1 MDTIEYSIVV
11 PVYCADNSLEKLHA
25 ALLSFFSGKYSFEII
40 YVDDYSTD
48 NSWEILKKIK
58 SAGTSP
64 VRIIRLSKNFGQ
76 HAATMCGFKYSSGEK
91 VITIDDDL
99 AVHPEEISK
108 LIAASKKEDA
118 DLIYGVYPQKGK
130 SLLRILLTK
139 YYKLIS
145 KIEGKQKGKGSSFR
159 MIKQSLVRKI
169 VNNHAHFIF
178 IDELCIWYTQKIA
191 FLEVNANPDP
201 VIKKR
206 YKMGELF
213 RMSSTVIMFSS
224 MYPLKLM
231 TNAGLL
237 LAFINFVIGG
247 IFLFKKIFLKI
258 HVAGFTSLIVSI
270 LFSTG
275 LILLG
280 LGIITQYLL
289 QAMKS
294 INNSPA
300 YNEDEVIC

>member
-1 MDTIEYSIVV
+1 MDTIEYSVVV
-11 PVYCADNSLEKLHA
+11 PVYCADNSLEKLHN
-25 ALLSFFSGKYSFEII
+25 ALLAFFKDKYSFEII
-40 YVDDYSTD
+40 YVDDYSSD

-58 SAGTSP
+58 SASGAG
-64 VRIIRLSKNFGQ
+64 VKIIRLSKNFGQ
-76 HAATMCGFKYSSGEK
+76 HAATMCGFKYSTGEK
-91 VITIDDDL
+91 IITIDDDL
-99 AVHPEEISK
+99 AVHPEEIVK
-108 LIAASKKEDA
+108 LIAVSQKEDA
-118 DLIYGVYPQKGK
+118 DLIYGVYAQRGQ
-130 SLLRILLTK
+130 SLLRMLLTK
-139 YYKLIS
+139 CYKALA

-159 MIKQSLVRKI
+159 LIKKSLVKKI
-169 VNNHAHFIF
+169 AGNHAHFVF
-178 IDELCIWYTQKIA
+178 IDELCIWYTEKIS
-191 FLEVNANPDP
+191 FLNVNANPDP

-206 YKMGELF
+206 YKMGSLF
-213 RMSSTVIMFSS
+213 RLSSNVIMFSS
-224 MYPLKLM
+224 LYPLKLM

-258 HVAGFTSLIVSI
+258 QVAGFTSLIVSI

-275 LILLG
+275 LIILG